1 MRRLFALALPLVLV
15 AAACSKPSTEATD
28 KPSESSKATGTTKG
42 ENVGK
47 DEKSAAKESAAAKA
61 RKIDKVGLS
70 VELPEDAT
78 VSDGLSDKSAMIS
91 TGATTLTVSVAK
103 DTDPKTSDDAKGA
116 ALATE
121 NMKIEKLSD
130 GWLVTSENTGSAG
143 RNYWLTMRREV
154 AGKGYLCETMQSNDA
169 QVKAAIAIC
178 KGLKG

>member
-1 MRRLFALALPLVLV
+1 MRRFYALALPLVLV
-15 AAACSKPSTEATD
+15 AAACSKPSTDASD
-28 KPSESSKATGTTKG
+28 KPAESSKATGTAKG
-42 ENVGK
+42 ENAGK
-47 DEKSAAKESAAAKA
+47 DDKSAAKEPVAKA

-103 DTDPKTSDDAKGA
+103 DTDPRTSDDAKSS

-121 NMKIEKLSD
+121 NMKIEKITD

-154 AGKGYLCETMQSNDA
+154 GGKGYLCETMQSNDA